1 MADASDFAPRG
12 DFVDGRFAVPERVT
26 GEIALEDP
34 GDLDARLGAF
44 PFDVA
49 AIDSAVAAARDA
61 WPAWRDA
68 PLDERV
74 GALRRFGDALR
85 AHAERLARVIAC
97 EVGKPVWEARTEVQ
111 AMLAKIDITLSQGLE
126 LVAERTFDLAPGQ
139 IGRWRN
145 PARGVLA
152 VLGPFNFPGHLVHGH
167 VVPALATGNCVVVK
181 PSEQTPATGQ
191 LYAEIA
197 RLAGFPRGVVNVVQG
212 DGASGAALAGHP
224 DLDGVLFTGSWSVG
238 RRILEATLDQPWKLV
253 ALEMGGKNG
262 VLVCA
267 DADLDAAA
275 AAIAFG
281 ACVTA
286 GQRCSATSRVFAA
299 RGVADALCEKL
310 VRILRGIAIG
320 HSSGDAVFM
329 GPLIS
334 RAARERHARVLA
346 LAAADGAEQLVA
358 GGPCDGPRRGH
369 YVRPSLH
376 RLRAHDRA
384 SAYQREEHFLP
395 DAWLLPVDGV
405 DEGLALLDAT
415 DYGLVASVFT
425 RERAVYER
433 AARTLRV
440 GALNW
445 NATTVG
451 ASSKLPFGGVK
462 RSGNDRPAGATS
474 TLYCTFP
481 QANLEHAEPSPSAG
495 WPGFPGAS

>member
-1 MADASDFAPRG
+1 MAETSDFAPRG
-12 DFVDGRFAVPERVT
+12 DWIDGRFVLPERVT

-44 PFDVA
+44 PF
-49 AIDSAVAAARDA
+49 SREAVDPAVDAARRA

-68 PLDERV
+68 SPDARAT
-74 GALRRFGDALR
+74 ALRRFGDAL
-85 AHAERLARVIAC
+85 HADGERLARVIAR
-97 EVGKPVWEARTEVQ
+97 EVGKPLWEARTEVA
-111 AMLAKIDITLSQGLE
+111 AMQAKIDITLSQGLE
-126 LVAERTFDLAPGQ
+126 LVAEREFALAPGQ
-139 IGRWRN
+139 VGRWRN

-191 LYAEIA
+191 LYAELA
-197 RLAGFPRGVVNVVQG
+197 SRAGFPPGVVNVVQG
-212 DGASGAALAGHP
+212 DGASGALLAAHP
-224 DLDGVLFTGSWSVG
+224 KLDGVLFTGSWTVG

-286 GQRCSATSRVFAA
+286 GQRCSATSRVFAERAIADVLAA
-299 RGVADALCEKL
+299 RLAHLF
-310 VRILRGIAIG
+310 RGIAIG
-320 HSSGDAVFM
+320 HAEDDGVFM

-346 LAAADGAEQLVA
+346 LAAAEGADALVA

-376 RLRAHDRA
+376 RLGAHDRT

-395 DAWLLPVDGV
+395 DAWLLAVDGV

-425 RERAVYER
+425 RDREVYER

-445 NATTVG
+445 NAATVG

-462 RSGNDRPAGATS
+462 QSGNDRAAGAAS
-474 TLYCTFP
+474 TLYCTFA
-481 QANLEHAEPSPSAG
+481 QANLEHAVAPAPAG
-495 WPGFPGAS
+495 WPGFPDLP